1 MIRLNFRRGS
11 AFASKKIRKYLE
23 TITPEEVK
31 HIIVIRHAA
40 IGDFMVIRPF
50 LIEVKKFFPNAKI
63 TLNVLRT
70 AQYGIPYDLIDNVH
84 IVDKYDPK
92 NKNKKVS
99 LFYRIKQAK
108 TLPEA
113 DFLFDLTDSSL
124 SLLLSFFAKS
134 KIKFAYSY
142 RGVRRMFYDMATLRS
157 DFVLESYSA
166 LHMLNMLGNKSIE
179 LDYGFANRYKKDI
192 KKRIVYFAGASIKE
206 KCWEESKYRDCIN
219 KLSDDYQEYE
229 HVILQGI
236 KEDEKF
242 LDIYESL
249 KDKTNVRLQT
259 PMELDEVMQYLSD
272 SSLVVSNDTGIRNM
286 AIAVET
292 PTVGV
297 FFLTGAFRYWP
308 RDGKHEC
315 VFNLEYTSPSV
326 EDVYNSIKNLLLK
339 IYKVK

>member
-11 AFASKKIRKYLE
+11 AFASKQIRQYLE
-23 TITPEEVK
+23 TINVEDVK

-50 LIEVKKFFPNAKI
+50 LIQLKKFF
-63 TLNVLRT
+63 
-70 AQYGIPYDLIDNVH
+70 H
-84 IVDKYDPK
+84 IVDKYNPND
-92 NKNKKVS
+92 KNKKVS
-99 LFYRIKQAK
+99 FLYRIHQAK

-124 SLLLSFFAKS
+124 SLLLTIFAKS
-134 KIKFAYSY
+134 KIKFGYSY
-142 RGVRRMFYDMATLRS
+142 RSIRRMFYDMAVLRS
-157 DFVLESYSA
+157 DFVLESDSA

-179 LDYGFANRYKKDI
+179 LDYGLTNTYKKNI

-206 KCWEESKYRDCIN
+206 KCWEESKYRDCII
-219 KLSDDYQEYE
+219 KSSDEYKDYE

-236 KEDEKF
+236 KDDEKF
-242 LDIYESL
+242 LNIYETLEDKQNIIL
-249 KDKTNVRLQT
+249 KT

-292 PTVGV
+292 PTVGI

-308 RDGKHEC
+308 RNQKHEC
-315 VFNLEYTSPSV
+315 VFNLEYTSPDV
-326 EDVYNSIKNLLLK
+326 EDVYLAIK
-339 IYKVK
+339 KVISRVYE